1 VPGSVLKWRPLAIR
15 TRSPKFRIVFLEE
28 AASMTDGNPT
38 ATTRVLLLNDDE
50 TTMEFVVEVL
60 EDIFGK
66 TRDEAIKL
74 MLQIHNDGR
83 GACGVY
89 SLEEAAQLVEDVTE
103 MARQNGFPLRCI
115 VESD

>member
-1 VPGSVLKWRPLAIR
+1 
-15 TRSPKFRIVFLEE
+15 
-28 AASMTDGNPT
+28 MTDNDRS

-66 TRDEAIKL
+66 TRDEATRL
-74 MLQIHNDGR
+74 MLEIHNNGR
-83 GACGVY
+83 GECGVY
-89 SLEEAAQLVEDVTE
+89 SPEEAGQLVERVTE

>member
-1 VPGSVLKWRPLAIR
+1 
-15 TRSPKFRIVFLEE
+15 
-28 AASMTDGNPT
+28 MTGGNPT

-50 TTMEFVVEVL
+50 TTMEFAVEVL
-60 EDIFGK
+60 EEIFGK

-74 MLQIHNDGR
+74 MLEIHNNGR
-83 GACGVY
+83 GECGVY
-89 SLEEAAQLVEDVTE
+89 SLEEAGQLAERVTE

>member
-1 VPGSVLKWRPLAIR
+1 
-15 TRSPKFRIVFLEE
+15 
-28 AASMTDGNPT
+28 MTDDDRS

-83 GACGVY
+83 GECGVY
-89 SLEEAAQLVEDVTE
+89 SPDDAAQNVERATE
-103 MARQNGFPLRCI
+103 LARQNGFPLRCI
-115 VESD
+115 IETD